1 MMLIIVG
8 VENGQEEVSNFCS
21 SPGENSYEGL
31 YSLDVTDEHSAAD
44 GEVGRRLN
52 QMVPIPVSLLRLY
65 ELIEHKVQGDGNCQC
80 MFLQFR
86 ALSDQLYQ
94 TPEHHEFVR
103 QQVVDQVGFFVL
115 LILYGVKIFVITS
128 FKDTCYIEI
137 LPSVHKSNR
146 VIFLSFWAEVHY
158 NSIYPE
164 GGKYIVFP
172 MSQWETPTLHRLQD
186 K

>member
-103 QQVVDQVGFFVL
+103 QQVVDQV
-115 LILYGVKIFVITS
+115 
-128 FKDTCYIEI
+128 
-137 LPSVHKSNR
+137 